1 MVLPLFAAFVQGGAK
16 AAEDMIDFKAKTDAE
31 KAALAEKYKL
41 DFENKKRIANYE
53 ASLKKGENT
62 KNAGPYTFQSDLQ
75 EGSKGYNLQY
85 LTTLNAGIQSD
96 PALYREFIRQKEQ
109 EGTLSQ
115 FYTRVGSIF
124 KAYQNEAAR
133 LVNFEGGAQGISTPT
148 ESMFPNL
155 GSALRGGNLNRPQSL
170 PSVARSPNVRVINN
184 VPVNEQTEQPP
195 QEAAARS
202 PEFIIQATANAP
214 QEVKIG
220 SQKLAELWRK
230 KTSTGLSQQARN
242 RFSNNRMIELLSQ
255 PLKSREGVVL
265 GYAADVLNQDSPA
278 SLELRRAFGNSISK
292 YISEKPL
299 GEQSAAVSEVTNLF
313 RAFAYTPVEETTE
326 VQVPVGEGFSPLAR
340 KVLGTEDS
348 YNAELVKRNPAG
360 KGEFEKRASTG
371 RANKKVVDM
380 LGTMQELLVQYRS
393 SGVVGGNF
401 LQAFARKIGGFGQLF
416 AEFIDV
422 SLFDDNDASRLRS
435 ALTEARTQLVAAD
448 AAIDEGSGLQAGAVF
463 ESLNQIVAFA
473 LAQIVQ
479 TGADKISNADVDNMK
494 AALASSF
501 SSTGMQIATIDAI
514 RRMALKN
521 LMSLEGYVTARPS
534 STGLPVD
541 FGDYVAANQQYKFIR
556 EAFPSFNST
565 VSFRRA
571 VDKIENRTS
580 NFAGGYNIW
589 RKYGETD
596 DDFNFVVSE
605 NATDQIPPLWASL
618 EGALRESAS
627 TYQPQSGVN
636 PPDYVNV
643 YRQLVNAKNSN
654 RQKYSEL
661 KTQYL
666 NFVLTGN
673 TRETNDLSSKI
684 YDRLPENVKQNDDF
698 VSVKVVHVKNL
709 GYVPFAKIRKSRT
722 RFELRRMAINNISL
736 FTDEEDAIKAFEG
749 QTNVQFRATGGPI
762 PISDRL
768 KNLQKEEK

>member
-1 MVLPLFAAFVQGGAK
+1 MVLPLFAAFVKGA
-16 AAEDMIDFKAKTDAE
+16 AEAGEDMIDFKAKTDAE

-41 DFENKKRIANYE
+41 DFENKKRLENYK
-53 ASLKKGENT
+53 ASLKKGGNT

-75 EGSKGYNLQY
+75 EGSKGFNLQY

-96 PALYREFIRQKEQ
+96 PALYREFIKQKEQ

-124 KAYQNEAAR
+124 KAYQNEAAK
-133 LVNFEGGAQGISTPT
+133 LVQFKSGAQGITTPT

-170 PSVARSPNVRVINN
+170 PSVARNPDVRVINGT
-184 VPVNEQTEQPP
+184 PVNEQPEQPP

-313 RAFAYTPVEETTE
+313 RAFAYTPVERTRE
-326 VQVPVGEGFSPLAR
+326 VQVPVGGGYAPLPE
-340 KVLGTEDS
+340 KVLGSEDK
-348 YNAELVKRNPAG
+348 YNAMRGKRNPAA

-380 LGTMQELLVQYRS
+380 LGTMQELLVQYRD

-401 LQAFARKIGGFGQLF
+401 LQAFSRKIGGFGQLF

-422 SLFDDNDASRLRS
+422 SLFDDNDASGLRS
-435 ALTEARTQLVAAD
+435 ALTKARTQLVAAD
-448 AAIDEGSGLQAGAVF
+448 AAIKQGSGLQAGAVF

-494 AALASSF
+494 AALANSF
-501 SSTGMQIATIDAI
+501 SSTKMQVATLDTI

-521 LMSLEGYVTARPS
+521 LMAYDGYMNVVVD
-534 STGLPVD
+534 STGLPS
-541 FGDYVAANQQYKFIR
+541 FGDFTAAQLQYNTINQ
-556 EAFPSFNST
+556 T
-565 VSFRRA
+565 VSSFGSSLAFRNA
-571 VDKIENRTS
+571 VDRIEGRTVNTPEGYTLYT
-580 NFAGGYNIW
+580 NFASQV
-589 RKYGETD
+589 D
-596 DDFNFVVSE
+596 PDFNQMSGGE
-605 NATDQIPPLWASL
+605 SLYNSIAS
-618 EGALRESAS
+618 AFKDSSQAYRN
-627 TYQPQSGVN
+627 QRGV
-636 PPDYVNV
+636 PMPDYVKVDRDLKTTVIN
-643 YRQLVNAKNSN
+643 NP
-654 RQKYSEL
+654 QKYSEL
-661 KTQYL
+661 RNKYL
-666 NFVLTGN
+666 IFGISGN
-673 TRETNDLSSKI
+673 TERTNDLSSDI
-684 YDRLPENVKQNDDF
+684 YDKLPDNIKGNIVYVKTL
-698 VSVKVVHVKNL
+698 HVKNL
-709 GYVPFAKIRKSRT
+709 GFIPYAKIKLGRE
-722 RFELRRMAINNISL
+722 RFEMKRISVNDVSL
-736 FTDEEDAIKAFEG
+736 FANEEDAIRAFESG
-749 QTNVQFRATGGPI
+749 VAPELRATGGPI

-768 KNLQKEEK
+768 KNLKEVSKVEE

>member
-1 MVLPLFAAFVQGGAK
+1 MVLPLFAAFVKGA
-16 AAEDMIDFKAKTDAE
+16 AEAGEDMIDFKAKTDAE
-31 KAALAEKYKL
+31 KAALAEKYRL
-41 DFENKKRIANYE
+41 DFQNKKRLANYE
-53 ASLKKGENT
+53 ATLKKGENT
-62 KNAGPYTFQSDLQ
+62 KSAGPYTFQSDLQ
-75 EGSKGYNLQY
+75 EGSKAFNLQY

-124 KAYQNEAAR
+124 KAYQNEAAQ
-133 LVNFEGGAQGISTPT
+133 LVKFKSGAEGMTFPT

-155 GSALRGGNLNRPQSL
+155 GAALRGGNLNRPQSV
-170 PSVARSPNVRVINN
+170 PNAARSPNIRVMNGT
-184 VPVNEQTEQPP
+184 PVNEQTEQPP
-195 QEAAARS
+195 EQAAARPS
-202 PEFIIQATANAP
+202 QFIIQATANAP
-214 QEVKIG
+214 PEVKIG

-265 GYAADVLNQDSPA
+265 GYAADVLDQDSPA

-313 RAFAYTPVEETTE
+313 RAFAYTPVERTRE

-422 SLFDDNDASRLRS
+422 SLFDDNDASGLRS
-435 ALTEARTQLVAAD
+435 ALTKARTQLVAAD
-448 AAIDEGSGLQAGAVF
+448 AAIDQGSGLQAGAVF

-494 AALASSF
+494 AALANSF
-501 SSTGMQIATIDAI
+501 SSTKMQVATLDTI

-521 LMSLEGYVTARPS
+521 LMAYDGYMNVVVD
-534 STGLPVD
+534 STGLPN
-541 FGDYVAANQQYKFIR
+541 FGDFTAAQLQYNTINQ
-556 EAFPSFNST
+556 T
-565 VSFRRA
+565 VSSFGSSLAFRNA
-571 VDKIENRTS
+571 VDRIEGRTVNTPEGYTMYNTFPRQDEDFTKLS
-580 NFAGGYNIW
+580 GGESLYNVI
-589 RKYGETD
+589 
-596 DDFNFVVSE
+596 
-605 NATDQIPPLWASL
+605 
-618 EGALRESAS
+618 EGAWKESV
-627 TYQPQSGVN
+627 QSYRPEEGQVV
-636 PPDYVNV
+636 PDFVNV
-643 YRQLVNAKNSN
+643 RRQISNAFNNNNTQELNQLRDKYL
-654 RQKYSEL
+654 KYSVVTNSER
-661 KTQYL
+661 T
-666 NFVLTGN
+666 N
-673 TRETNDLSSKI
+673 TLSSKI
-684 YDRLPENVKQNDDF
+684 YNRLSDDVKRQI
-698 VSVKVVHVKNL
+698 VYVKPMHIKNI
-709 GYVPFAKIRKSRT
+709 GFIPFAKVKVGAND
-722 RFELRRMAINNISL
+722 FVMKRMVVDGVSL
-736 FTDEEDAIKAFEG
+736 FANEEDAIRAFEG
-749 QTNVQFRATGGPI
+749 GVAPELRATGGPV

-768 KNLQKEEK
+768 KTLQKSAAEE

>member
-1 MVLPLFAAFVQGGAK
+1 MVLPLFAAFVKGA
-16 AAEDMIDFKAKTDAE
+16 AEAGEDMIDFKAKTDAE
-31 KAALAEKYKL
+31 KAALAEKYRL
-41 DFENKKRIANYE
+41 DFQNKKRLANYE
-53 ASLKKGENT
+53 ATLKKGENT
-62 KNAGPYTFQSDLQ
+62 KSAGPYTFQSDLQ
-75 EGSKGYNLQY
+75 EGSKAFNLQY

-124 KAYQNEAAR
+124 KAYQNEAAQ
-133 LVNFEGGAQGISTPT
+133 LVKFKSGAEGMTFPT

-155 GSALRGGNLNRPQSL
+155 GAALRGGNLNRPQSV
-170 PSVARSPNVRVINN
+170 PNAARSPNIRVMNGT
-184 VPVNEQTEQPP
+184 PVNEQTEQPP
-195 QEAAARS
+195 EQAAARPS
-202 PEFIIQATANAP
+202 QFIIQATANAP
-214 QEVKIG
+214 PEVKIG

-265 GYAADVLNQDSPA
+265 GYAADVLDQDSPA
-278 SLELRRAFGNSISK
+278 SLELRRAFGNSISR

-313 RAFAYTPVEETTE
+313 RAFAYTPVERTREI
-326 VQVPVGEGFSPLAR
+326 QVPVGEGFSPLPE
-340 KVLGTEDS
+340 KVLGSEDK
-348 YNAELVKRNPAG
+348 YNAMRGKRNPAA

-422 SLFDDNDASRLRS
+422 SLFDDNDASGLRS
-435 ALTEARTQLVAAD
+435 ALTKARTQLVAAD
-448 AAIDEGSGLQAGAVF
+448 AAIDQGSGLQAGAVF

-494 AALASSF
+494 AALANSF
-501 SSTGMQIATIDAI
+501 SSTKMQVATLDTI

-521 LMSLEGYVTARPS
+521 LMAYDGYMNVVVGSTGMPSFGDFTAAQLQYNTINQTVSSFGSSLAFRNAVDRIEGRTVNTPEGYTMYNTFPRQDEDFTKLSGGESLYNVIEGAWKESVQSYRPEE
-534 STGLPVD
+534 GQVVPD
-541 FGDYVAANQQYKFIR
+541 FVNVRRQILSAANNNNTEELNQLR
-556 EAFPSFNST
+556 N
-565 VSFRRA
+565 
-571 VDKIENRTS
+571 
-580 NFAGGYNIW
+580 
-589 RKYGETD
+589 KY
-596 DDFNFVVSE
+596 
-605 NATDQIPPLWASL
+605 L
-618 EGALRESAS
+618 
-627 TYQPQSGVN
+627 
-636 PPDYVNV
+636 
-643 YRQLVNAKNSN
+643 
-654 RQKYSEL
+654 KYSVVTNSER
-661 KTQYL
+661 T
-666 NFVLTGN
+666 N
-673 TRETNDLSSKI
+673 TLSSKI
-684 YDRLPENVKQNDDF
+684 YNRLSDDVKRQI
-698 VSVKVVHVKNL
+698 VYVKPMHIKNI
-709 GYVPFAKIRKSRT
+709 GFIPFAKVKVGAND
-722 RFELRRMAINNISL
+722 FVMKRMVVDGVSL
-736 FTDEEDAIKAFEG
+736 FANEEDAIRAFEG
-749 QTNVQFRATGGPI
+749 GVAPELRATGGPV

-768 KNLQKEEK
+768 KTLQKSAAEE

>member
-313 RAFAYTPVEETTE
+313 RAFAYTPVERTREI
-326 VQVPVGEGFSPLAR
+326 QVPVGEGFSPLPE
-340 KVLGTEDS
+340 KVLGSEDK
-348 YNAELVKRNPAG
+348 YNAMRGKRNPAA

-494 AALASSF
+494 AALANSF
-501 SSTGMQIATIDAI
+501 SSTKMQVATLDTI

-521 LMSLEGYVTARPS
+521 LMAYDGYMNVVVGSTGMPSFGDFTAAQLQYNTINQTVSSFGSSLAFRNAVDRIEGRTVNTPEGYTMYNTFPRQDEDFTKLSGGESLYNVIEGAWKESVQSYRPEE
-534 STGLPVD
+534 GQVVPD
-541 FGDYVAANQQYKFIR
+541 FVNVRRQILSAANNNNTEELNQLR
-556 EAFPSFNST
+556 N
-565 VSFRRA
+565 
-571 VDKIENRTS
+571 
-580 NFAGGYNIW
+580 
-589 RKYGETD
+589 KY
-596 DDFNFVVSE
+596 
-605 NATDQIPPLWASL
+605 L
-618 EGALRESAS
+618 
-627 TYQPQSGVN
+627 
-636 PPDYVNV
+636 
-643 YRQLVNAKNSN
+643 
-654 RQKYSEL
+654 KYSVVTNSER
-661 KTQYL
+661 T
-666 NFVLTGN
+666 N
-673 TRETNDLSSKI
+673 TLSSKI
-684 YDRLPENVKQNDDF
+684 YNRLSDDVKRQI
-698 VSVKVVHVKNL
+698 VYVKPMHIKNI
-709 GYVPFAKIRKSRT
+709 GFIPFAKVKVGAND
-722 RFELRRMAINNISL
+722 FVMKRMVVDGVSL
-736 FTDEEDAIKAFEG
+736 FANEEDAIRAFEG
-749 QTNVQFRATGGPI
+749 GVAPELRATGGPV

-768 KNLQKEEK
+768 KTLQKSAAEE